1 MLDIGI
7 NSDFQT
13 LWLYMKLLQMQ
24 RCNLREASCCI
35 GLVMKCAAYSTEDVQ
50 RYCLY
55 DIDYQKSNS
64 CVVTASVNQYDSEPD
79 LRQTFYETIPVD
91 F

>member
-1 MLDIGI
+1 
-7 NSDFQT
+7 
-13 LWLYMKLLQMQ
+13 
-24 RCNLREASCCI
+24 
-35 GLVMKCAAYSTEDVQ
+35 MKCAAYSTEDVQ